1 MSSKTTTTIIA
12 FMAGAAAGAA
22 LGILF
27 APEEGKSTRDKLS
40 YQLSHYREKIS
51 EMLKNLRSGN
61 VNEGLNEARQEGQK
75 VISEVTREAEDMLST
90 IDNLMAQIKQSK

>member
-1 MSSKTTTTIIA
+1 MSNKTTTNVIV
-12 FMAGAAAGAA
+12 FLAGAAVGAT

-40 YQLSHYREKIS
+40 YQLSRYREKLTDL
-51 EMLKNLRSGN
+51 LKKLRSDGQL
-61 VNEGLNEARQEGQK
+61 GMNEAKEEGKK
-75 VISEVTREAEDMLST
+75 VISDVTREAEDMLST